1 MGRYDRD
8 YAKYLLLPGKLC
20 VLFFFSFVSFI
31 FISFLFSIFV
41 FVLERGDF
49 IALININHTGYS
61 QNVFFIRMISAH
73 SQMYLYFVD
82 SVFFVFLASHLQI
95 NIHTL

>member
-1 MGRYDRD
+1 MGRFDRD

-20 VLFFFSFVSFI
+20 ILFFFSFVLFV
-31 FISFLFSIFV
+31 FISFFFSLFV

-73 SQMYLYFVD
+73 SQMYL
-82 SVFFVFLASHLQI
+82 
-95 NIHTL
+95 

>member
-1 MGRYDRD
+1 MGRFDRD

-20 VLFFFSFVSFI
+20 ILFPPPLSFVLFVFISFFFS
-31 FISFLFSIFV
+31 LFV

-73 SQMYLYFVD
+73 SQMYL
-82 SVFFVFLASHLQI
+82 
-95 NIHTL
+95 

>member
-1 MGRYDRD
+1 MGRFDRD

-20 VLFFFSFVSFI
+20 ILLFFFSFVLFL
-31 FISFLFSIFV
+31 FISFFFSLFV

-49 IALININHTGYS
+49 STLINIDHTGYS

-73 SQMYLYFVD
+73 SQMYL
-82 SVFFVFLASHLQI
+82 
-95 NIHTL
+95 